1 MKANMNYQLLLLL
14 AISSLVTAQT
24 KPTNH
29 WHVGG
34 SVGYAFSI
42 QDEDNAAYRDL
53 ELQGDS
59 VIGLIPGDY
68 RYGTSSGIQ
77 IDLEAVFQKKS
88 GWYNILGLQ
97 SFLSIPNTYFRSY
110 DGRYNPDPYW
120 NTRIRKS
127 GGYAMFKFGLGYRVT
142 YKRNANLF
150 MGANLLYGGGWY
162 NLKASNGYEE
172 NWEWRIRSTYF
183 DSFLLGLGI
192 NAEVGTLLKLNK
204 NIDGIIKAGINA
216 AMFSV
221 WNFGKET
228 GYNSSRATTGDVAH
242 EFFNINFSLGIRYK
256 L

>member
-1 MKANMNYQLLLLL
+1 MKSTQRI
-14 AISSLVTAQT
+14 ISLFFYLSSIIIAAQT
-24 KPTNH
+24 KPINH
-29 WHVGG
+29 WQLGG

-42 QDEDNAAYRDL
+42 QDEDVSAYRDL
-53 ELQGDS
+53 NLQGDS

-77 IDLEAVFQKKS
+77 VDIEAVYQKKS
-88 GWYNILGLQ
+88 GWFYILGLQ
-97 SFLSIPNTYFRSY
+97 SFFSIPKEYFVSY
-110 DGRYNPDPYW
+110 DGSFNPDPYW
-120 NTRIRKS
+120 NTRFREH

-142 YKRNANLF
+142 YNRNANLF
-150 MGANLLYGGGWY
+150 VGANLLYGGGWY

-172 NWEWRIRSTYF
+172 NWESRIRSTYF
-183 DSFLLGLGI
+183 DSFFLGLGI

-204 NIDGIIKAGINA
+204 NMDGLIKAGINA

-221 WNFGKET
+221 WDFSKET
-228 GYNSSRATTGDVAH
+228 GYNSDRLTTGDVAH